1 MINLSPSLADETV
14 MKRYEYF
21 GQYGVIQ
28 NITINKDTHTTFLK
42 DDVESTSSN
51 KSQISYAA
59 YITYT
64 SPQDASLAIMA
75 LDQHIYDGRLIRAS
89 YGRTKYCKF
98 FLKNHSCPK
107 KDCPY
112 KHKESKEEDILTLD
126 DMQKKALFQYC
137 LQLALQ
143 ISKITDMT
151 ETQFRNLLKHKRER
165 LSH

>member
-1 MINLSPSLADETV
+1 MR
-14 MKRYEYF
+14 RYEYF
-21 GQYGVIQ
+21 GQYGIIQ
-28 NITINKDTHTTFLK
+28 NVTINKDNAYTTFVAAPVNGE
-42 DDVESTSSN
+42 VESTSSN

-75 LDQHIYDGRLIRAS
+75 LDQHMYDGRLIRAS

-112 KHKESKEEDILTLD
+112 KHKESKEQDILTPD

-137 LQLALQ
+137 QQLALQ

-151 ETQFRNLLKHKRER
+151 ESQFRNLLKHKRDR